1 MKTEPDLRIDQLRM
15 LCRRFGVRRL
25 ELFGSAATGDFDAGR
40 SDFDFVVDFGDRAVS
55 LFDDYFGL
63 KNALEAL
70 YGRPVDLVMTGAMRN
85 PYFIKSVNATRR
97 LVYAAEDAQ
106 AA

>member
-1 MKTEPDLRIDQLRM
+1 MAE

-25 ELFGSAATGDFDAGR
+25 ELFGSAATSAFDPR
-40 SDFDFVVDFGDRAVS
+40 QSDFDFIVEFGDKTS
-55 LFDDYFGL
+55 GLFDDYFGL
-63 KNALEAL
+63 KEALESL
-70 YGRPVDLVMTGAMRN
+70 YRQPVDLVMAGAMRN
-85 PYFIKSVNATRR
+85 PHFVRAANATRR